1 MEEEVKNNYVLGVI
15 GALIGALVG
24 AIPWVLMYI
33 FANMMYSLLAI
44 LIVLGSFYGYK
55 LTKAKIDKKLP
66 VILSITSFISITVTM
81 FVVIPMGLIM
91 HEGFGFNIDYFVEL
105 YQYEEFTSALLTD
118 YVVAIL
124 FCLVVIGGIVY
135 NLHKQIKEGKDSS
148 EIKLMSQEVSN
159 DKFTSEDIEKVR
171 TIFEKNDAMSKQHT
185 ITKEL
190 IMEDLIK
197 EFGEGKAQEIFEYLK
212 AERIIK
218 KKSNKFY
225 FSEKAQK
232 SAWYRYG
239 VTSIKTFAIVML
251 IAIILACVIIFGG
264 DYFTSNN
271 NNVDTQ
277 NTTSEDIIRE
287 TSYEVG
293 VDDIVLE
300 FPEDILVLTQD
311 EITYY
316 FGEAYASAYDCL
328 AVSSDFSKMIMVF
341 TDYKSN
347 YEEEYTPEEYL
358 KMSLDN
364 EELEVVEKEI
374 SGHTFYQVEQTYEG
388 SDGNTYVEQDMIYD
402 AGDRYI
408 CMVFDSLESNQIDV
422 ETIIK

>member
-1 MEEEVKNNYVLGVI
+1 MEEKVKNNYVLGVI
-15 GALIGALVG
+15 GALVGALVG
-24 AIPWVLMYI
+24 AIPWVLMYV

-81 FVVIPMGLIM
+81 FVVIPMCLIM

-124 FCLVVIGGIVY
+124 FCLIVIGGIVY

-148 EIKLMSQEVSN
+148 EIKLMSQDVSN

-185 ITKEL
+185 ITKDL
-190 IMEDLIK
+190 IMEDLVR
-197 EFGEGKAQEIFEYLK
+197 EFGEGKAQQIFDYLK
-212 AERIIK
+212 AQRIIK

-225 FSEKAQK
+225 FSEKAQN
-232 SAWYRYG
+232 SAWHRYG
-239 VTSIKTFAIVML
+239 VTSIRTFVIVMVIAIV
-251 IAIILACVIIFGG
+251 LACIIIFVG
-264 DYFTSNN
+264 DYYTSDNN
-271 NNVDTQ
+271 SINNQ
-277 NTTSEDIIRE
+277 NITSSDVIRE
-287 TSYEVG
+287 TSYEIG
-293 VDDIVLE
+293 ADDIVLE
-300 FPEDILVLTQD
+300 FSEDILVLTED

-358 KMSLDN
+358 KMALEN
-364 EELEVVEKEI
+364 EDIEVSEKEI
-374 SGHTFYQVEQTYEG
+374 NGHTFYQVEQTYEG
-388 SDGNTYVEQDMIYD
+388 SDGNTYVEEDIIYD

-408 CMVFDSLESNQIDV
+408 CMVFDSLESNKIDV
-422 ETIIK
+422 DEIIK